1 MEGQKAKMFETVRQ
15 HMIDTKQATEE
26 QADGWMVE
34 HIAEIIAMD
43 PALTKAEKDE
53 LMTLD
58 TPKKLY
64 RYFLSHPASITQLRR
79 RIEQQP
85 EYFMSMLEY
94 GKAYLSYEAEK
105 IRQKTALAKSSPEDL
120 LRETIKDYDALDGTI
135 KKQLID
141 KVDDALAPQ
150 RETIDE
156 QIALIDKELAKPGIK
171 TETKKV
177 LKGRRKELTDIKT
190 TMTSEEYKTRVAR
203 TTR

>member
-85 EYFMSMLEY
+85 EYFVSMLEH
-94 GKAYLSYEAEK
+94 GKNYLSYEAEK
-105 IRQKTALAKSSPEDL
+105 IRQKTVAAKSSPEDL
-120 LRETIKDYDALDGTI
+120 LRETIKDYDALDGSI

-141 KVDDALAPQ
+141 KVDDALDPQ
-150 RETIDE
+150 RKTIDE
-156 QIALIDKELAKPGIK
+156 QIALIDQQLATQGLNKD
-171 TETKKV
+171 TETL
-177 LKGRRKELTDIKT
+177 LKQRRKELTGIKT